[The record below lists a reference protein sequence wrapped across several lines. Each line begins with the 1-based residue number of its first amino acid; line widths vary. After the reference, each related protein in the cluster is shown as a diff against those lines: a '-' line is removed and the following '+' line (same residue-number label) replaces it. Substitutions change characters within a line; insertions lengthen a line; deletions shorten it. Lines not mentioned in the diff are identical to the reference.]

1 MQSMAKGQHQLNSTE
16 VNDPMMTIRSDLQNT
31 SAGEYRNYG
40 TSGKVDVIAGVLSE
54 SFWPGNDM
62 QRPHAASIEN
72 G

>member
-1 MQSMAKGQHQLNSTE
+1 
-16 VNDPMMTIRSDLQNT
+16 MMTIRSDLQNT

-54 SFWPGNDM
+54 SVWPGNDM

-72 G
+72 GLSLVT

>member
-1 MQSMAKGQHQLNSTE
+1 
-16 VNDPMMTIRSDLQNT
+16 MMTIRSDLQNT

-62 QRPHAASIEN
+62 QRPHAASIDN